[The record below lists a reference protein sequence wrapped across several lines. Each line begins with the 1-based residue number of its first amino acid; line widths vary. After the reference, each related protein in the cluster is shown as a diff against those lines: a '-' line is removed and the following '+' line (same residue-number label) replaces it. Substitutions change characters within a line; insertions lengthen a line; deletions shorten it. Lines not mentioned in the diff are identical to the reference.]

1 MKVTEEQTRLIWTLK
16 LCLYVLEILFI
27 YLQQGTLN
35 ISDIMSFPTDN
46 PCLKISAVC
55 KHHLGAICGLWAF
68 LKLTI

>member
-1 MKVTEEQTRLIWTLK
+1 MKVTGTDKVNLDSK
-16 LCLYVLEILFI
+16 LCLYVLEILFM

-35 ISDIMSFPTDN
+35 ISNIMSPLTDN

>member
-1 MKVTEEQTRLIWTLK
+1 MTEEQTRLIWTK

-35 ISDIMSFPTDN
+35 ISDIMSPPTDN

-55 KHHLGAICGLWAF
+55 KLHLGVIRGLGAF